1 MLSRQGGRKEVN
13 IVKTRRHKA
22 NFVKYKPASQLS
34 TDQGRK
40 IEDNFQGQDQCG
52 KREDNFPRS
61 RLENG
66 RQLSK
71 RSRTDA
77 EIRV

>member
-13 IVKTRRHKA
+13 IVKTRRHEA

-40 IEDNFQGQDQCG
+40 IEDNFQGQDQGG
-52 KREDNFPRS
+52 K
-61 RLENG
+61 
-66 RQLSK
+66 
-71 RSRTDA
+71 
-77 EIRV
+77 

>member
-40 IEDNFQGQDQCG
+40 VEDNFQGQDQG
-52 KREDNFPRS
+52 WKMRGNFLKEAGQKSGSNTKPIKIS
-61 RLENG
+61 RL
-66 RQLSK
+66 
-71 RSRTDA
+71 
-77 EIRV
+77 

>member
-40 IEDNFQGQDQCG
+40 
-52 KREDNFPRS
+52 REDQGWKMGGNFLKEAGQMPKSGSNTKPIKIS
-61 RLENG
+61 RL
-66 RQLSK
+66 
-71 RSRTDA
+71 
-77 EIRV
+77 